1 LLREALD
8 NSGVIEALEDNP
20 VDRRH
25 PLRIRHS
32 LASQLRTLVN
42 NTLVLTW
49 SAPLFLASEALILV
63 GDAARQPL
71 PVTQSASS

>member
-1 LLREALD
+1 MLREVLY
-8 NSGVIEALEDNP
+8 NSGLIEALEDNP
-20 VDRRH
+20 VDRRQS
-25 PLRIRHS
+25 LRIRHS

-49 SAPLFLASEALILV
+49 SVPLFLASEALILV

-71 PVTQSASS
+71 PVIQSASS